1 MKKNK
6 GRGFFPLI
14 SVCSMC
20 CVWWSALLHFCN
32 YLLFCT
38 RLITFV
44 LQIADS
50 CRTKKCL
57 ATIEFGISTN
67 SDQKVEMKTFPVST
81 LSQGKYCL
89 LYRESCPH
97 YRNFP
102 ACLLFYLVQCSV
114 SHEHVCYVGFH
125 QRCMEK
131 NIYTGHSSC

>member
-1 MKKNK
+1 MF
-6 GRGFFPLI
+6 GDPLYFI
-14 SVCSMC
+14 PVTIFSSVLDSLHLCYR
-20 CVWWSALLHFCN
+20 LL
-32 YLLFCT
+32 
-38 RLITFV
+38 
-44 LQIADS
+44 
-50 CRTKKCL
+50 CL
-57 ATIEFGISTN
+57 ATLEFGISTN

-102 ACLLFYLVQCSV
+102 ASPLFYLVQCSV

-131 NIYTGHSSC
+131 NIYTGHSSCCLKNKTLGHRCININLLAVSVQ